1 VPTRAAASGGTE
13 TGPHTTLS
21 TRVEIVQWQLE
32 GRVPTGPARS
42 GALARMRDTRAM
54 SGAQVPPSHYDWSAY
69 NVKGR
74 WASYWHQID
83 EVVRSGARSCLEI
96 GTGSGIVRDTLRR
109 LGVDVTVVDIDENLA
124 ADRVGDVR
132 ALPAEPAEFD
142 VVLCSQVLEHPPSR
156 TPPQAVGE
164 LHRVCRSRAIV
175 SLPQSGRDLT
185 IELAVPKLIRRRRVH
200 ARVNSP
206 KAWRFDGQH
215 YWQVL
220 SRGTGRRAVR
230 RVLAGSGFRIERE
243 YTVPELTYHRF
254 YVLTRASPHRP
265 EPGG

>member
-1 VPTRAAASGGTE
+1 MSAEDGGKVAQM
-13 TGPHTTLS
+13 S
-21 TRVEIVQWQLE
+21 AVQ
-32 GRVPTGPARS
+32 VA
-42 GALARMRDTRAM
+42 
-54 SGAQVPPSHYDWSAY
+54 PSHYDWSTY

-74 WASYWHQID
+74 WASYRHQID
-83 EVVRSGARSCLEI
+83 EGLRSRARNCLEV

-109 LGVDVTVVDIDENLA
+109 FGVDVTVVDIDETLG

-142 VVLCSQVLEHPPSR
+142 VVLCSQVLEHLPWQDVPK
-156 TPPQAVGE
+156 AVGE
-164 LHRVCRSRAIV
+164 LHRVCRTGAIV

-185 IELAVPKLIRRRRVH
+185 IELAIPKLVRHRRVH

-206 KAWRFDGQH
+206 KPWRFDGQH

-220 SRGTGRRAVR
+220 ARGTGRRAVR
-230 RVLAGSGFRIERE
+230 RILAGPGFRIERE

-254 YVLTRASPHRP
+254 YVLTRARP
-265 EPGG
+265 RQS